1 LIRAKI
7 FEIPLK
13 TAFEANLAGLVEE
26 PFSMPIEGQE
36 MLYIKSHTDR
46 VMVTISVSLE
56 DPSDAV
62 LGKVFLQELFDTR
75 QKHTLQNAPT
85 VIFGKEPP
93 AEIEALVKPTGNQ
106 MNFVSFGTI
115 IKTYFLA
122 YHV

>member
-1 LIRAKI
+1 MIRAKI

-26 PFSMPIEGQE
+26 PFSMPIEGHE
-36 MLYIKSHTDR
+36 MLYIKSHADR
-46 VMVTISVSLE
+46 IMVTISVSLE

-93 AEIEALVKPTGNQ
+93 AEIEAMVKPTCSG
-106 MNFVSFGTI
+106 MNYVSFGISINTS
-115 IKTYFLA
+115 
-122 YHV
+122 YH